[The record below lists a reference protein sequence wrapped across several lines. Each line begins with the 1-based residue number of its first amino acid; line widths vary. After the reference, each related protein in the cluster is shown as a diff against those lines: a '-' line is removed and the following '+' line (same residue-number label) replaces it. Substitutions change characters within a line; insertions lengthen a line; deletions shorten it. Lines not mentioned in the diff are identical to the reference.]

1 MVKDDAMPN
10 SFVAVL
16 AREVGVAL
24 QGRILWA
31 WRYKVELCGRGV
43 TRSNSVG
50 VALQDR
56 ILWAWRY
63 KVELCGRGVKGRI
76 INRFQRDLKK
86 KFIVLTIY

>member
-43 TRSNSVG
+43 
-50 VALQDR
+50 
-56 ILWAWRY
+56 
-63 KVELCGRGVKGRI
+63 KGRI

>member
-31 WRYKVELCGRGV
+31 WRYKIEFCGRGV
-43 TRSNSVG
+43 TRSNYVG
-50 VALQDR
+50 VAL
-56 ILWAWRY
+56 
-63 KVELCGRGVKGRI
+63 KVEL
-76 INRFQRDLKK
+76 
-86 KFIVLTIY
+86 